1 MNRIISSLLLG
12 NFIAFILYILE
23 SIYIVQVYKL
33 TLINKDELVIFWYA
47 LQVSVISYVIC
58 KYKIYDMLLKDNK

>member
-1 MNRIISSLLLG
+1 MSRIISSLLLG

-23 SIYIVQVYKL
+23 SIYIFQVYKL

-47 LQVSVISYVIC
+47 VQVSVISYVIW
-58 KYKIYDMLLKDNK
+58 KYKIYDIAIKG

>member
-1 MNRIISSLLLG
+1 MSRIISSLLLG

-23 SIYIVQVYKL
+23 SIYIFQVYKL

-47 LQVSVISYVIC
+47 LQVSVITYVIWR
-58 KYKIYDMLLKDNK
+58 YKIYAIATKG

>member
-1 MNRIISSLLLG
+1 MSRIISSLLLG

-33 TLINKDELVIFWYA
+33 TLINKDELVIFLYA
-47 LQVSVISYVIC
+47 VQVSVITYVIW
-58 KYKIYDMLLKDNK
+58 KYKIYDMDTKG

>member
-1 MNRIISSLLLG
+1 MSRIISSLLLG

-33 TLINKDELVIFWYA
+33 TLINKDELVIFWYVI
-47 LQVSVISYVIC
+47 QVSVISYVIW
-58 KYKIYDMLLKDNK
+58 KYKIYDMAIKG

>member
-1 MNRIISSLLLG
+1 MSRIISSLLLG

-33 TLINKDELVIFWYA
+33 TLINKDELVIFWYVV
-47 LQVSVISYVIC
+47 QVSIISYVIW
-58 KYKIYDMLLKDNK
+58 KYKIYYIAIKG

>member
-1 MNRIISSLLLG
+1 MSRIISSLLLG

-23 SIYIVQVYKL
+23 SIYIFQVYKL

-47 LQVSVISYVIC
+47 VQVSVITYVIW
-58 KYKIYDMLLKDNK
+58 KYKIYDITIKG

>member
-1 MNRIISSLLLG
+1 MSRIISSLLLG

-23 SIYIVQVYKL
+23 SIYIFQVYKL

-47 LQVSVISYVIC
+47 LQVSVITYVIWR
-58 KYKIYDMLLKDNK
+58 YKIYDISIKG

>member
-1 MNRIISSLLLG
+1 MSRLISSLLLG

-47 LQVSVISYVIC
+47 VQVSVITYVLWR
-58 KYKIYDMLLKDNK
+58 YKIYDMAIKG

>member
-1 MNRIISSLLLG
+1 MSRIISSLLLG

-33 TLINKDELVIFWYA
+33 TLINKDELVIFWYVV
-47 LQVSVISYVIC
+47 QVSVISYVIL
-58 KYKIYDMLLKDNK
+58 KYKIYDITIKG

>member
-1 MNRIISSLLLG
+1 MSRIISSLLLG

-33 TLINKDELVIFWYA
+33 TLINKDELVIFWYVV
-47 LQVSVISYVIC
+47 QVSVISYVIW
-58 KYKIYDMLLKDNK
+58 KYKIYDMNIKG

>member
-1 MNRIISSLLLG
+1 MSRIISSLLLG

-33 TLINKDELVIFWYA
+33 TLINKDELVIFWYV
-47 LQVSVISYVIC
+47 LQVSVISYVIW
-58 KYKIYDMLLKDNK
+58 KYKIYDMDIKG

>member
-1 MNRIISSLLLG
+1 MSRIISSLLLG

-47 LQVSVISYVIC
+47 VQVSVITYVIW
-58 KYKIYDMLLKDNK
+58 KYKIYAISIKG

>member
-1 MNRIISSLLLG
+1 MSRIISSLLLG

-33 TLINKDELVIFWYA
+33 TLINKDELVIFWYVV
-47 LQVSVISYVIC
+47 QVSVISYVIWR
-58 KYKIYDMLLKDNK
+58 YKIYAIAIKG

>member
-1 MNRIISSLLLG
+1 MSRIISSLLLG

-23 SIYIVQVYKL
+23 SIYIFQVYKL

-47 LQVSVISYVIC
+47 VQVSVITYVIW
-58 KYKIYDMLLKDNK
+58 KYKIYGMAIKG

>member
-1 MNRIISSLLLG
+1 MSRIISSLLLG

-23 SIYIVQVYKL
+23 SIYIFQVYKL

-47 LQVSVISYVIC
+47 LQVSVITYVIW
-58 KYKIYDMLLKDNK
+58 KYKIYDIAIKG